1 MKRSPAR
8 ARVLSALRRWRGA
21 ALLGVGAVLMA
32 ACGKDSP
39 SSLDPQGPAAKSIA
53 SVWWLMF
60 GLATAVY
67 VVVAGFIIIGAL
79 RGRGRQE
86 GKPSRISDGAFIWVG
101 GLIVPSVILG
111 LLAVVTV
118 NTTDG
123 LRQPDPNPLR
133 IEVTGFQFWWAAE
146 YKEEDFTT
154 ANEIRV
160 PAGRPVEIGLHSQ
173 DVIHSFWV
181 PQLAGKVDLVPGQ
194 RNVIRFT
201 AEKPGEY
208 RGQCAEYCGLQHA
221 KMAFLVIAEEP
232 ASYERWMIRQQRPR
246 AGPSSEREA
255 AGEQVFMRSCAGC
268 HAIRGTEAQG
278 TKGPDL
284 SDFGSRRTL
293 GAVAVTNNRA
303 NLAGWIANSQT
314 IKPGN
319 LMPPVQ
325 LAPDELLNL
334 VEYLENQR

>member
-1 MKRSPAR
+1 
-8 ARVLSALRRWRGA
+8 
-21 ALLGVGAVLMA
+21 MA

-79 RGRGRQE
+79 RGRGTQE

-101 GLIVPSVILG
+101 GLIVPILILG
-111 LLAVVTV
+111 VLAVVTV
-118 NTTDG
+118 KTTDG
-123 LRQPDPNPLR
+123 LRTSEAGSSPVR
-133 IEVTGFQFWWAAE
+133 IEVTGFQFWWAVE
-146 YKEEDFTT
+146 YPDEDLTT

-201 AEKPGEY
+201 AKSPGEY
-208 RGQCAEYCGLQHA
+208 RGQCAEFCGLQHA
-221 KMAFLVIAEEP
+221 KMAFLVVAEEP
-232 ASYERWMIRQQRPR
+232 ATYERWVARQQRPR
-246 AGPSSEREA
+246 GGPANERAA
-255 AGEQVFMRSCAGC
+255 AGEQVFMRSTCAGC

-284 SDFGSRRTL
+284 SDFGSRRML
-293 GAVAVTNNRA
+293 GAGAEPNTRGH
-303 NLAGWIANSQT
+303 LAGWIANSQT

-325 LAPDELLNL
+325 LEPDDLLNL